1 MNKFVLNILFFENKC
16 SYIRNTITQQGNNIL
31 NKMKTNIDKIKIQL
45 DGLVE
50 KLSGQDRMAAAMEFN
65 CHIETINRYMR
76 GEVRK
81 EAFGLQLLGFFKTR
95 INEREK
101 ALVQ

>member
-1 MNKFVLNILFFENKC
+1 
-16 SYIRNTITQQGNNIL
+16 
-31 NKMKTNIDKIKIQL
+31 MKTNIDKIKIQL
-45 DGLVE
+45 TGLVE
-50 KLSGQDRMAAAMEFN
+50 KLSGQDRMDAAIEFS
-65 CHIETINRYMR
+65 CHIETINRYLR

-81 EAFGLQLLGFFKTR
+81 EAFGLQLLSFFKTR